1 MARHHHVHHIHKK
14 KTKDRYDYLVYFF
27 TLATPMFELTQAV
40 EIYSSKSAVNVAVPM
55 WVFFVISDIVWLGYA
70 VKHKVTTVVCD
81 VHLLPVGRNQ
91 HYSRD
96 HSALVESH

>member
-40 EIYSSKSAVNVAVPM
+40 EIYSSKSALNVAVPM

-70 VKHKVTTVVCD
+70 VKHK
-81 VHLLPVGRNQ
+81 LLPLFVM
-91 HYSRD
+91 YIFYL
-96 HSALVESH
+96 LVEISIIVGIILYS